1 MITENRE
8 SIQGYFNM
16 KPIKTLLT
24 LFLAVTVLLSGCA
37 GSSQAES
44 PETQATPSQETTQ
57 PEKETTATP
66 DETEKQASVEGKE
79 VQTVLMGSDSGQLV
93 FVPET
98 LEIEP
103 GETVKW
109 VMNKVPPHNVIFEGD
124 RVPNAN
130 KALAKE
136 ISHKKLLST
145 PGASYQTTFE
155 EDIPS
160 GSYPYYCEP
169 HRAAGMAGKI
179 IIKD

>member
-1 MITENRE
+1 
-8 SIQGYFNM
+8 M

-24 LFLAVTVLLSGCA
+24 VFLAVTVLLSGCA
-37 GSSQAES
+37 GSGQAES
-44 PETQATPSQETTQ
+44 PKTQTTPSQETTQ
-57 PEKETTATP
+57 PEKTTPSEKETTATP
-66 DETEKQASVEGKE
+66 TETEKQASAEGKE
-79 VQTVLMGSDSGQLV
+79 VHTVLMGSDSGQLV

-98 LEIEP
+98 LEIEQ

-136 ISHKKLLST
+136 ISHKKLLSS
-145 PGASYQTTFE
+145 PGTSYQTTFT
-155 EDIPS
+155 EDVPS
-160 GSYPYYCEP
+160 GMYPYYCEP
-169 HRAAGMAGKI
+169 HRAAGMVGKI